1 MIRSLAKPL
10 HRLFRIIGNA
20 ASSSVAACKRILCW
34 SVVQVC
40 GSLKPLGGGS
50 LIFGDSQ
57 TPFVENPQTVLI
69 FRASLD
75 GFELGFEKL
84 LMDS

>member
-1 MIRSLAKPL
+1 
-10 HRLFRIIGNA
+10 
-20 ASSSVAACKRILCW
+20 
-34 SVVQVC
+34 
-40 GSLKPLGGGS
+40 LKPLGGGS